1 LTEGRGNLISRSEQL
16 KLLGARASKSLP
28 ADLLERAMTD
38 GEGLIRQPD

>member
-1 LTEGRGNLISRSEQL
+1 SCSEQL